1 MPEENKLNTCPNKLD
16 SSPAYWYYSSI
27 ETKHTNGIKIM
38 LNVNIEIIENTKYY
52 STVDARGNST
62 MVFVWG
68 DDMYVQTNNSPARH
82 VEDVKRL
89 SKAAKALIE
98 FAEAEEAKEEEVKE
112 EVIKVA
118 TNPRYVAFVEAHG
131 EQPIYEFMAFIGRMK
146 VMFCGEF
153 YGSIQDHDGFT
164 LFIKNNAHKYEVK

>member
-1 MPEENKLNTCPNKLD
+1 
-16 SSPAYWYYSSI
+16 
-27 ETKHTNGIKIM
+27 M

-82 VEDVKRL
+82 IEDVKRL
-89 SKAAKALIE
+89 SKAAKVLIE
-98 FAEAEEAKEEEVKE
+98 FVKAEEEGEEEHKEE
-112 EVIKVA
+112 KVEKF
-118 TNPRYVAFVEAHG
+118 TNPRYVAFVESHG
-131 EQPIYEFMAFIGRMK
+131 EQPIYEFMAFIGKMK

-153 YGSIQDHDGFT
+153 YGSIQDHDEFT
-164 LFIKNNAHKYEVK
+164 QFIKNNAHKYEVRK

>member
-1 MPEENKLNTCPNKLD
+1 
-16 SSPAYWYYSSI
+16 
-27 ETKHTNGIKIM
+27 M

-89 SKAAKALIE
+89 SKAAKSLIE
-98 FAEAEEAKEEEVKE
+98 FVKAEEGEKEESAKE
-112 EVIKVA
+112 A
-118 TNPRYVAFVEAHG
+118 TNPRYVAFIEAHG
-131 EQPIYEFMAFIGRMK
+131 EQPIYEFMAFIGKMK

-153 YGSIQDHDGFT
+153 YGSIQDHEEFT
-164 LFIKNNAHKYEVK
+164 LFIKNNAHKYEVRK

>member
-1 MPEENKLNTCPNKLD
+1 
-16 SSPAYWYYSSI
+16 
-27 ETKHTNGIKIM
+27 M
-38 LNVNIEIIENTKYY
+38 LNVNIEIIEKTKYY

-98 FAEAEEAKEEEVKE
+98 FVKAEEEEKEESAKE
-112 EVIKVA
+112 A
-118 TNPRYVAFVEAHG
+118 TNPRYVAFIEAHG
-131 EQPIYEFMAFIGRMK
+131 EQPIYEFMAFIGKMK

-153 YGSIQDHDGFT
+153 YGSIQDHKEFT
-164 LFIKNNAHKYEVK
+164 LFIKNNAHKYEVRK

>member
-1 MPEENKLNTCPNKLD
+1 
-16 SSPAYWYYSSI
+16 
-27 ETKHTNGIKIM
+27 M

-98 FAEAEEAKEEEVKE
+98 FVKAEEEEKEESAKE
-112 EVIKVA
+112 A

-131 EQPIYEFMAFIGRMK
+131 EQPIYEFMAFIGKMK

-153 YGSIQDHDGFT
+153 YGSIQDHEEFT
-164 LFIKNNAHKYEVK
+164 LFIKNNAHKYEVRK